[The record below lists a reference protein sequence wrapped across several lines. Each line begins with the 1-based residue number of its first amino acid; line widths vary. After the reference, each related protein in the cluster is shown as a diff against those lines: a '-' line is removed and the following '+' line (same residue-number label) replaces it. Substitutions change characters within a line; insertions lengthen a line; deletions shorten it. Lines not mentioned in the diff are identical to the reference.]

1 MRLQQHKSFTFR
13 PNALSDEGKE
23 MRASIDSDNSPMLNN
38 METPTCTGDLAA
50 SDFRVPNASEK
61 RQEPRH
67 AANRMIELM
76 PCKNSPA
83 WRVIEAE
90 LVDCSAHGLGF
101 LIDRPMAS
109 DEEFLV
115 KLRLGKLM
123 LLLYTVQ
130 HCRPENGRFRVGA
143 KFTGLVADKFN
154 GDAQAILN
162 ALTQA

>member
-1 MRLQQHKSFTFR
+1 M
-13 PNALSDEGKE
+13 G
-23 MRASIDSDNSPMLNN
+23 
-38 METPTCTGDLAA
+38 TPTSTGNLAA
-50 SDFRVPNASEK
+50 SDLRAADPSEK

-76 PCKNSPA
+76 PCSNSPA
-83 WRVIEAE
+83 WHVLEAE

-101 LIDRPMAS
+101 LIDRPMAA

-154 GDAQAILN
+154 GDAQAILK
-162 ALTQA
+162 ALTSPEVAATENN